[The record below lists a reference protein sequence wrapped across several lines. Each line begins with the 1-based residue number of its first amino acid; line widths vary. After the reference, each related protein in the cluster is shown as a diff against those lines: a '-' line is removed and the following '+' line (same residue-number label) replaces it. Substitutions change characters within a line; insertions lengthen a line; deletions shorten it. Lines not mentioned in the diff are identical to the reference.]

1 MIVFLPTPDPMWDYR
16 RRAISDVLQAATR
29 MLLRHA
35 SRETTARGSSNKSIS

>member
-29 MLLRHA
+29 MLLRHS
-35 SRETTARGSSNKSIS
+35 SRAATAHGSSSKSIS